1 MVIESEF
8 PVYTCNAD
16 LSKIAQSVVP
26 SKTKLTN
33 SFSKPLPLPLPLPP
47 PLPLLLDLE
56 LINNE
61 NGVVES
67 IFDSLI
73 HNLHKLIVSKNLEI
87 VIDF

>member
-33 SFSKPLPLPLPLPP
+33 SFSKPLPLPLPP
-47 PLPLLLDLE
+47 PLLLLDLE

-61 NGVVES
+61 NGVVE
-67 IFDSLI
+67 INFDNLI

>member
-33 SFSKPLPLPLPLPP
+33 SFSKPLPLPLPL
-47 PLPLLLDLE
+47 LLDLE

-61 NGVVES
+61 NGVVE
-67 IFDSLI
+67 INFDNLI
-73 HNLHKLIVSKNLEI
+73 HNLHKLIVSKI
-87 VIDF
+87 WK

>member
-33 SFSKPLPLPLPLPP
+33 SFSKPLPLPLPL
-47 PLPLLLDLE
+47 LLDLE

-61 NGVVES
+61 NGVVE
-67 IFDSLI
+67 INFDNLI